1 MRHDVTAQNANPPR
15 HLSNLVYVHAWVV
28 FCAGKIADEEAVLKW
43 LTDDKTLELP
53 DQIEEVNGR
62 MLKKFIDDDSDDV
75 VAFYCES
82 DGKIMSCDLASI
94 TCFSDLRLL
103 TLCG

>member
-1 MRHDVTAQNANPPR
+1 MYS
-15 HLSNLVYVHAWVV
+15 LM
-28 FCAGKIADEEAVLKW
+28 FAGKIADEEAVLKW

-75 VAFYCES
+75 VAFFCES
-82 DGKIMSCDLASI
+82 N
-94 TCFSDLRLL
+94 
-103 TLCG
+103 